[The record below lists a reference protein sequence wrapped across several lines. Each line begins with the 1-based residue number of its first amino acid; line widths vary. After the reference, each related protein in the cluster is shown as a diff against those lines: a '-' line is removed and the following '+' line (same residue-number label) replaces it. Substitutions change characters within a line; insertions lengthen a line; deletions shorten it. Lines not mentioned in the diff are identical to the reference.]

1 MTALTFR
8 DFQNARQSALQAAP
22 AVPYADPGAIFSAQF
37 AAGQFGGSAGRNIA
51 GREAA
56 NRIADAYELRT
67 GKSYS
72 EAAQAARDELASQMV
87 STPTFQP
94 ANVPDLYSPEV
105 ADIVRRKY
113 LEENIDA
120 GRDDFPPAAEELA
133 RNISR
138 DAELVAQELSSR
150 AGTLGTVAGLGA
162 DLASAALSPE
172 ALMTIM
178 FTPVRVGAVGLAAVG
193 RVAAR
198 EAAFGAGFEVPAQA
212 SIQTYREELGLPASF
227 WQGALNVAVVGGLS
241 GALGGLIRGVVEGRN
256 ALRASKTTFGQAAR
270 RNFETLPEGTRLDID
285 SAGWDARVVADV
297 VTREFE
303 TNPRF
308 RRALRDEEVVAIERA
323 IQLRNNYLPFQ
334 VRNQAELE
342 QVERAITDLGAS
354 LEAGLPFRLDS
365 LRPADVDQI
374 RLAPRVAPDTPRPFA
389 ETATPEEAA
398 ALSAAQAAAPDPRAT
413 APAAPDTAG
422 LKFSKGTKEKFD
434 NLLAE
439 TGRTPQ
445 DARAAIDIGE
455 VSTGARGQITRQSLD
470 DLRQAFNR
478 MPRLAPAPD
487 TPRTPPPRTMEDLQG
502 VNADLPPLDALSA
515 RLGEDE
521 VQALKAQSDDAAADA
536 AEASLRERADVEGQ
550 VAPANAFARD
560 AVVDLDKLSRM
571 LDAIEGCRN
580 NG

>member
-8 DFQNARQSALQAAP
+8 DFQNARQSVARGPMAAP
-22 AVPYADPGAIFSAQF
+22 YAAPSEVFGARLR
-37 AAGQFGGSAGRNIA
+37 AGFRLGTMG
-51 GREAA
+51 
-56 NRIADAYELRT
+56 
-67 GKSYS
+67 
-72 EAAQAARDELASQMV
+72 
-87 STPTFQP
+87 
-94 ANVPDLYSPEV
+94 EV
-105 ADIVRRKY
+105 
-113 LEENIDA
+113 
-120 GRDDFPPAAEELA
+120 
-133 RNISR
+133 ISR
-138 DAELVAQELSSR
+138 FDAVDTVVDWYERQTGQPYESVAQEVQSEIAATIPAAAKGVRPRAVPGLRSAEVAEAVRQRYLRDAPLPARQNVPPPIGELEDDIAREAERVANELSER
-150 AGTLGTVAGLGA
+150 AGTLGEIAGLGG
-162 DLASAALSPE
+162 DLVSGAISLETLA
-172 ALMTIM
+172 TIM
-178 FTPVRVGAVGLAAVG
+178 ITPVRVGAVGARALG
-193 RVAAR
+193 IVAGR
-198 EAAFGAGFEVPAQA
+198 EAAIGAAVEVPAQA
-212 SIQTYREELGLPASF
+212 VIQSRREDLGLDAGF
-227 WQGALNVAVVGGLS
+227 WQGAMNVAVVGGLS
-241 GALGGLIRGVVEGRN
+241 GALGGLIRGVVEARN
-256 ALRASKTTFGQAAR
+256 AFRAGRSTLGAAAR
-270 RNFETLPEGTRLDID
+270 REFDNLSPETRRDLE
-285 SAGWDARVVADV
+285 SSGWDVRAVADV

-308 RRALRDEEVVAIERA
+308 RDRLRPAERESIERA

-374 RLAPRVAPDTPRPFA
+374 RLAPRAAPETPRPFA

-398 ALSAAQAAAPDPRAT
+398 ALSAAQAATPDPRAT

-478 MPRLAPAPD
+478 MPRLAPEP
-487 TPRTPPPRTMEDLQG
+487 PRTPPPRTMEDLQG
-502 VNADLPPLDALSA
+502 ANADLPPLDALSA

-536 AEASLRERADVEGQ
+536 AETTLRERAGAEGQ
-550 VAPANAFARD
+550 EAPANAFARD
-560 AVVDLDKLSRM
+560 AVVELDKFSRM